1 MSDNGFIEWVE
12 NQDEIELKAEWLEQ
26 ESVLEFDDW
35 LEERYASSYEEDVDM
50 AYDRM
55 REDRYEEAM
64 KGDVERIAEEI
75 REKANEEK

>member
-55 REDRYEEAM
+55 REDQMEEAM

-75 REKANEEK
+75 RYKAHEGK